1 MRFAPAP
8 VAIIIRCT
16 SGTRETFFARGLYQD
31 VGISR
36 ELAERLFVTDGT
48 APESAVLEGR
58 NGRLLKVFDPH
69 VAVDLFNGYSALIL
83 ASPKKGRKK
92 ALKAVQAVT
101 QNPEAAELLIR
112 ICLAVAEAKGKKGLI
127 DQIEIVTLC
136 TILGVEPKF
145 AGLYTDGSSDALIRD
160 A

>member
-1 MRFAPAP
+1 MSGFLASLQNDYSLLMARHRNRPFLKAVMAACSLAAVADGEVSFSERMR
-8 VAIIIRCT
+8 VDQILQT
-16 SGTRETFFARGLYQD
+16 
-31 VGISR
+31 
-36 ELAERLFVTDGT
+36 
-48 APESAVLEGR
+48 LEE
-58 NGRLLKVFDPH
+58 LKVFDPH

-83 ASPKKGRKK
+83 ASPEKGRKK

-145 AGLYTDGSSDALIRD
+145 AGLYTDGSSDPLIRD
-160 A
+160 T

>member
-1 MRFAPAP
+1 MSGFLASLQNDYSSLMARHRNRPFLKAVMAACSLAAVADGEVSFSERMR
-8 VAIIIRCT
+8 VDQILQT
-16 SGTRETFFARGLYQD
+16 
-31 VGISR
+31 
-36 ELAERLFVTDGT
+36 
-48 APESAVLEGR
+48 LEE
-58 NGRLLKVFDPH
+58 LKVFDPH
-69 VAVDLFNGYSALIL
+69 VAVDLFNGYSAAIL
-83 ASPKKGRKK
+83 ASPKRGRKK

-101 QNPEAAELLIR
+101 QNADTAELLIR